1 MQRERLQQIQSL
13 ALPIL
18 GALAS
23 QNLLNLADT
32 AIVGHLGA
40 DALAAVGVGSFLN
53 FLTAALVMGV
63 SSGVQAMAA
72 RRCGEGREDVSAV
85 PLNGG
90 LIFVVALAVPL
101 TLLAWWVA
109 PIVFPLLQKD
119 PDVVA
124 EGVPYLRTR
133 LLGVAAVGANFAFR
147 GFFNGI
153 GASAV
158 YMRTLVTM
166 HLIDLL
172 ASVVLT
178 YGLLG
183 APELGAVGAGLGT
196 SIGLWCG
203 TAIYFGQAV
212 RLARGRGFLAGV
224 PDRTTLRTMLTLA
237 VPSSV
242 QQVFF
247 AASFT
252 VLFWIIGQI
261 GTTELAAANLLI
273 TLTLVA
279 LLPGMGIGMATATLV
294 GRALG
299 RGEPDD
305 ARRWGWEGAQVG
317 LVVAGAIGLLLAAAP
332 GLVAR
337 GFISDADAIEAARWP
352 LVVTGLLI
360 GVDVFGVVL
369 MAALQGAGDSR
380 TPMVASLSLQWLL
393 CLPAAW
399 LVGPQLGGGLMAVW
413 AVFTAQRALQS
424 LWMAHT
430 WRAGRWV
437 HAKA

>member
-153 GASAV
+153 SASAV